1 MNQDV
6 LIDSNVYIDL
16 LRSGRD
22 PGQAIATRYD
32 ELDVVTC
39 GMVQLEVLRGA
50 REQNLKSHLQEVFS
64 LMQYVPSDHALWEEA
79 NELAWTMDRLG
90 KVIPAQDIVIAA
102 CALRVDAAVHSY
114 DRHFS
119 MIPGLT
125 VNCDFL

>member
-1 MNQDV
+1 MDQDV

-22 PGQAIATRYD
+22 PGQAIAQRYD
-32 ELDVVTC
+32 DLDVVTC

-50 REQNLKSHLQEVFS
+50 REQNLKSRLQEVFS
-64 LMQYVPSDHALWEEA
+64 LMQYVASDNALWEEA
-79 NELAWTMDRLG
+79 NQLAWTMDRQG
-90 KVIPAQDIVIAA
+90 RVIPAQDIVIAA

-119 MIPGLT
+119 MVPGLT